1 MPNDHRGSTFPV
13 LPACARR
20 SVPRPPIVAWLAC
33 GLVTLISVATNAA
46 AGDFVVTPAQVT
58 LDRSFSQVQLL
69 VSAGTG
75 APTELTA
82 DLTDTAKLVTSD
94 ANVVRV
100 LPNNRLAAVAN
111 GTAQITVTVE
121 GVSQTVPV
129 TVTNVEAEPKADFVE
144 QVLPVLSKLG
154 CNAGACHASQHGKGG
169 FTLSVMGY
177 DPPADHAAIYR
188 DRMQRRV
195 NVLAPEDSLLLKKPT
210 LAAPHSGG
218 KRLEKGSPEYDVFVR
233 WIAAGCPAPRA
244 DASHVKSI
252 KVTPGRRV
260 AEVGAKQQLRV
271 EATWSDGR
279 VTDVTHWSKF
289 DTLDEAV
296 VTVNGQG
303 VMTIAGKG
311 QAAVMVR
318 FEGQAEISLVSV
330 PYGTQ
335 ADLTAWTNNNFID
348 EIAAAKFTELGIT
361 PSGLCDDATFVR
373 RAYFDAIGT
382 LPTPEESRAFL
393 ESSEPD
399 KRVRLV
405 NRLLGLTGDPALD
418 TYNDA
423 YAAYWTVKWS
433 DLLKNRSDTVGDQGM
448 WALHNWLRESFRV
461 NKPYDQI
468 VTELITAKGPV
479 FSNGPAAYFRIANN
493 PLDMAEMTSQ
503 LFLGVRLAC
512 AKCHHHPFE
521 KYSQKDYYSF
531 AAFFPRVGNKVSQ
544 EGGLF
549 ANETVVIVR
558 MNGEVGHPK
567 TGQIMKPTPLEG
579 EPVEDIVDRRLPL
592 AKWMTSKENDYFAR
606 NLVNRYVRYLLGRGL
621 VEPVDDL
628 RATNPPTNPAL
639 MQALVNDFRSSGFN
653 IRHLMRSIMTSR
665 LYQLDAQPNA
675 SNGNDNRFYS
685 RFYVKRL
692 TAEPLLDAIDVACG
706 TQTKFPN
713 LPLGTRAIELPDA
726 EYQNYFLQTFGKP
739 KRVSVCECER
749 NPDENLA
756 QALHVLNGDIV
767 QGKIVDGNGR
777 IARLLKDKKPHEEIV
792 TELYLTTVSRKPTQA
807 ELDATKQFLAD
818 SPSPAE
824 CYQDL
829 LWALF
834 NSKQF
839 LFVN

>member
-1 MPNDHRGSTFPV
+1 MTTGTPPV
-13 LPACARR
+13 ISR
-20 SVPRPPIVAWLAC
+20 PRPLTVAVWTWC
-33 GLVTLISVATNAA
+33 LVAALVAQASA
-46 AGDFVVTPAQVT
+46 VEFEVLPAQVT
-58 LDRSFSQVQLL
+58 LDNSFAQVQLL
-69 VSAGTG
+69 VSSGAGT
-75 APTELTA
+75 ATEQSA
-82 DLTDTAKLVTSD
+82 DLTHAATLVSSDT
-94 ANVVRV
+94 NIVRV

-111 GTAQITVTVE
+111 GTAQVTVTVE
-121 GVSQTVPV
+121 GVSKTVPV
-129 TVTNVEAEPKADFVE
+129 TVTGVESQPNVDFVE
-144 QVLPVLSKLG
+144 QVLPVLSKAG

-177 DPPADHAAIYR
+177 DPKADHSAIVR
-188 DRMQRRV
+188 ERMQRRV
-195 NVLAPEDSLLLKKPT
+195 NLLSPEDSLLLKKPV
-210 LAAPHSGG
+210 LAAPHGGG
-218 KRLEKGSPEYDVFVR
+218 KRLEKGSPEYAVFAA
-233 WIAAGCPAPRA
+233 WIAAGCPAPKA
-244 DASHVKSI
+244 DAATVK
-252 KVTPGRRV
+252 KLTVTPGRRV
-260 AEVGAKQQLRV
+260 AEIGATQQLRV
-271 EATWSDGR
+271 EATYSNGR
-279 VTDVTHWSKF
+279 IADVTHWSRF
-289 DTLDEAV
+289 DSLDEAV
-296 VTVNGQG
+296 VAVTPQGQL
-303 VMTIAGKG
+303 TITGKG

-330 PYGTQ
+330 PYGTT
-335 ADLTAWTNNNFID
+335 ADLAAWTNNNFID

-373 RAYFDAIGT
+373 RAYLDAIGT
-382 LPTPEESRAFL
+382 LPTPEETKTFL
-393 ESSEPD
+393 EASEPD
-399 KRVRLV
+399 KRAKLV

-418 TYNDA
+418 TFNDK
-423 YAAYWTVKWS
+423 YAAYWTIKWS

-461 NKPYDQI
+461 NKPFDQF
-468 VTELITAKGPV
+468 VTELVTAKGPV

-503 LFLGVRLAC
+503 LFLGVRLGC

-521 KYSQKDYYSF
+521 KYSQADYYSF

-549 ANETVVIVR
+549 ANEIVVTVR

-579 EPVEDIVDRRLPL
+579 EPVDDPVDRRLPL
-592 AKWMTSKENDYFAR
+592 AKWLTSKENDYFAR

-621 VEPVDDL
+621 VEPIDDL

-639 MQALVNDFRSSGFN
+639 MQALVNDFRTSGFN
-653 IRHLMRSIMTSR
+653 IKHLMRSIMTSR
-665 LYQLDAQPNA
+665 LYQLDSQPNA
-675 SNGNDNRFYS
+675 TNAADVRFYS
-685 RFYVKRL
+685 HFLVKRL
-692 TAEPLLDAIDVACG
+692 SAEPLLDSIDMACG

-767 QGKIVDGNGR
+767 QGKIVDANGR
-777 IARLLKDKKPHEEIV
+777 IAKLLKEQKPHEEIV
-792 TELYLTTVSRKPTQA
+792 TELYLATLSRKPSQA

-818 SPSPAE
+818 SPTPAE

-834 NSKQF
+834 NTKQF

>member
-1 MPNDHRGSTFPV
+1 MLVWSVISLGALAAST
-13 LPACARR
+13 
-20 SVPRPPIVAWLAC
+20 
-33 GLVTLISVATNAA
+33 A
-46 AGDFVVTPAQVT
+46 AGGEFEVTPAQVT
-58 LDRSFSQVQLL
+58 LDRNFSQVQLL
-69 VSAGTG
+69 VSAGAG
-75 APTELTA
+75 QPTERSA
-82 DLTDTAKLVTSD
+82 DLTQTATLVSSD

-111 GTAQITVTVE
+111 GTAQVTVSVE
-121 GVSQTVPV
+121 GVTKMVPV
-129 TVTNVEAEPKADFVE
+129 TVTGVEAEPKVDFVE

-195 NVLAPEDSLLLKKPT
+195 NVLNPDESLLLKKPT
-210 LAAPHSGG
+210 LAAPHGGG
-218 KRLEKGSPEYDVFVR
+218 KRLEKGSPEYELFAR
-233 WIAAGCPAPRA
+233 WIGAGCPAPRA
-244 DASHVKSI
+244 DAPHVKSI
-252 KVTPGRRV
+252 RVTPGRRV
-260 AEVGAKQQLRV
+260 VEVGAKQQLRV

-279 VTDVTHWSKF
+279 VADVTHWSKF

-296 VTVNGQG
+296 VTVSSQGTMTVSGQ
-303 VMTIAGKG
+303 G

-330 PYGTQ
+330 PYGAQ
-335 ADLTAWTNNNFID
+335 ADLTAWTNNNFVD

-361 PSGLCDDATFVR
+361 PSGLCDDATFIR
-373 RAYFDAIGT
+373 RAYLDATGT
-382 LPTPEESRAFL
+382 TPTPEESRAFL

-399 KRVRLV
+399 KRTRLV

-418 TYNDA
+418 TFNDA
-423 YAAYWTVKWS
+423 YAAYWTIKWS

-461 NKPYDQI
+461 NKPYDQL
-468 VTELITAKGPV
+468 VSELITAKGPV

-579 EPVEDIVDRRLPL
+579 EPVEDPVDRRLPL
-592 AKWMTSKENDYFAR
+592 AKWLTSKENDYFAR

-639 MQALVNDFRSSGFN
+639 MQALVDDFRSSGFN
-653 IRHLMRSIMTSR
+653 IKHLMRSIMTSR
-665 LYQLDAQPNA
+665 LYQLDAQPNG
-675 SNGNDNRFYS
+675 SNLNDSRFYS

-692 TAEPLLDAIDVACG
+692 TAEPLLDAIDLACG
-706 TQTKFPN
+706 TKTKFPN

-777 IARLLKDKKPHEEIV
+777 IARLLKEKKPHEEIV
-792 TELYLTTVSRKPTQA
+792 AELYLSTLARKPTQA
-807 ELDATKQFLAD
+807 ELDATKQFLAE